1 MPAGLIEV
9 VVAYDVA
16 TDTAAG
22 RRRLR
27 KAAQTCL
34 AYGQRVQNSV
44 FECRVTAP
52 QLEELE
58 DRLVRLMDL
67 GQDRLRI
74 YRLPGPRERL
84 VKIHGLTPPHDL
96 REPLIV

>member
-1 MPAGLIEV
+1 MAGLIEV

-44 FECRVTAP
+44 FECRVTGA

-58 DRLVRLMDL
+58 DTLVGLMDL
-67 GQDRLRI
+67 SQDRLRI